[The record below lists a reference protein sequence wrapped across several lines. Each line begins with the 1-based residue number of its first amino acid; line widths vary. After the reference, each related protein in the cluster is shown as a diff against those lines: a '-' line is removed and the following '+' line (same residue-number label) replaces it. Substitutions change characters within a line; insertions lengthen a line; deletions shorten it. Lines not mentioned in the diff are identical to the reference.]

1 MLSLRHYLV
10 TFAAVY
16 LTNDLMTVT
25 RICRAELY
33 LIKLRYFSLLATK
46 CLQIS
51 KRCKEKHPVRAHE
64 GNLGFSS
71 RQPLY
76 ISTKLLSSLTIK
88 FLVLLCPCEFSKF
101 STNAEQRK
109 MNIFCVFYQIFYTS
123 NKLLHRVICFL
134 CLQVHEFCR
143 IDGLVKLHYKPLL
156 QLKIQQFLRYGWL
169 AIQ

>member
-16 LTNDLMTVT
+16 LTNDAMTVT
-25 RICRAELY
+25 RIYRAELY
-33 LIKLRYFSLLATK
+33 VIKLRYFSLLAAK

-51 KRCKEKHPVRAHE
+51 KKCKEMHPVRAHE

-88 FLVLLCPCEFSKF
+88 FLVLLCPCEFSKLF
-101 STNAEQRK
+101 LIVFNKCGTSQNK
-109 MNIFCVFYQIFYTS
+109 YIFRLLS
-123 NKLLHRVICFL
+123 NLL
-134 CLQVHEFCR
+134 
-143 IDGLVKLHYKPLL
+143 
-156 QLKIQQFLRYGWL
+156 
-169 AIQ
+169 